1 MWLCFA
7 NFLCEEEPECEEHD
21 VEEVLEDIGVE
32 DFEPCGV
39 SLNEHGD
46 GGNACDVEEVDTEPS
61 ERNEPS
67 LVLPSAVCRQQQ
79 AEPYERLLECGA
91 TPYDSQCA
99 SGGEADGVGVGHVGS
114 ISEDGY
120 EGIDR
125 ACDMV
130 VHDLEWARDVEGLPE
145 QHLCAAVIARDGPFP
160 CVVGDQQCDG
170 KSEYVLIFLS

>member
-1 MWLCFA
+1 MKGGGVGLGLADF
-7 NFLCEEEPECEEHD
+7 FGEEEPKGEEHD
-21 VEEVLEDIGVE
+21 VEEVLEDIGMEHLEPRGVE
-32 DFEPCGV
+32 
-39 SLNEHGD
+39 LYQHGD
-46 GGNACDVEEVDTEPS
+46 GGNAGNVEKVDTEPS
-61 ERNEPS
+61 EGYEPC
-67 LVLPSAVCRQQQ
+67 LVLPSAGGRQQQ

-120 EGIDR
+120 EGIDC

-160 CVVGDQQCDG
+160 CVVGDQ
-170 KSEYVLIFLS
+170 